1 MNTQQQYIYEKLK
14 EAVALSNAQEPL
26 GVHEVVE
33 PVCRYMITLLS
44 ALEGYDKLD
53 KQALKELEL
62 RYHKSPQYVT
72 AVLLQ
77 MINILDMTE
86 HIATRE
92 TEHERT
98 ISDL

>member
-1 MNTQQQYIYEKLK
+1 MNAQQQYIYNKLK
-14 EAVALSNAQEPL
+14 EAVALANVQEPL
-26 GVHEVVE
+26 RVHEVVE

-44 ALEGYDKLD
+44 ALKGYNELD
-53 KQALKELEL
+53 NDALKELEL
-62 RYHKSPQYVT
+62 EYHKSPQYDT

-92 TEHERT
+92 ATHERT
-98 ISDL
+98 ISNL